1 MYMHRATN
9 KYTWLGEVKTKSK
22 PLRRFKVI
30 VVDIDEGESKKEG
43 KEKEN
48 IEKKGKK
55 ENLQK

>member
-1 MYMHRATN
+1 
-9 KYTWLGEVKTKSK
+9 
-22 PLRRFKVI
+22 LRRFKVI